1 MASNF
6 RFYKRTFLRRAFEY
20 VRNFLA
26 VLGLSVIIY
35 HSRPTFAD
43 AFSAIWL
50 YLFEFPF
57 GLIADTGRTILN
69 YTIYGT

>member
-1 MASNF
+1 MAGNF
-6 RFYKRTFLRRAFEY
+6 RFYKRTTLRRAFEY

-26 VLGLSVIIY
+26 VFGLMVILY

-43 AFSAIWL
+43 ALNAIWL
-50 YLFEFPF
+50 YLFEFPL
-57 GLIADTGRTILN
+57 GLIADAGRTILN

>member
-6 RFYKRTFLRRAFEY
+6 RFYKRTILRQAFEY

-26 VLGLSVIIY
+26 ILGIMVILY
-35 HSRPTFAD
+35 FARTGSALD
-43 AFSAIWL
+43 AVWL
-50 YLFEFPF
+50 YLIEFPF
-57 GLIADTGRTILN
+57 GLIADAGRTILN